1 MSIYALFLGS
11 NFVQEFHPCK
21 KFTFWNSEP
30 MLSELSRMDRVLSRM
45 DMVSTDVALSKS
57 VLVKYNISLNEESSY
72 LTEETSSV
80 FFWMRLESSVMF
92 FVITSIS
99 HLFWYLRAAF
109 SSRISS
115 MLLEEDTEPTS
126 SVFFFWSSETSRH
139 KRENIKITYFNLDF
153 LLRISC
159 PENEWI

>member
-72 LTEETSSV
+72 LTEETSSLFCWMRFELEETSSV
-80 FFWMRLESSVMF
+80 FFWMRLESSDMF

-115 MLLEEDTEPTS
+115 MLLEEDTELTS
-126 SVFFFWSSETSRH
+126 SVFFWSSETSRQ
-139 KRENIKITYFNLDF
+139 KID
-153 LLRISC
+153 
-159 PENEWI
+159 WQ